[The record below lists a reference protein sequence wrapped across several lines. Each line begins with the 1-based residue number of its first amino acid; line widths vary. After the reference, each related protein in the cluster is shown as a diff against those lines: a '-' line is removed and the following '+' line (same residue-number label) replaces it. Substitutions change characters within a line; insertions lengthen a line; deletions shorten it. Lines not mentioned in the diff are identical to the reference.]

1 MEGEAPSLVLF
12 HVFSKKGGRLG
23 SYFPPRNIRKEQAH
37 TGAQVQGEA
46 FPLEGRNGQKSSA
59 SLVEQNIT
67 FFFFFLTTAI
77 FLLCFPE
84 RENFLFLHSL
94 TRNHERVT
102 EMD

>member
-67 FFFFFLTTAI
+67 FFFFPHNCHFPP
-77 FLLCFPE
+77 LLSRE
-84 RENFLFLHSL
+84 RKLL
-94 TRNHERVT
+94 VPP
-102 EMD
+102 